1 MEYAEKMFLVPQHQ
15 LDKLKS
21 ENSRGTIRQIVEND
35 LDVSIRNILG
45 RNGLDAHEKA
55 KLYAAVLQR
64 YLTIVNQ
71 TGGYEDQHFN
81 TVITTCR

>member
-1 MEYAEKMFLVPQHQ
+1 MTNIFELFISELLFSWCTERRFSSTIAKHHNTVYNKYAEKMFLVPQHQ

-45 RNGLDAHEKA
+45 RHDLDSH
-55 KLYAAVLQR
+55 
-64 YLTIVNQ
+64 
-71 TGGYEDQHFN
+71 
-81 TVITTCR
+81 